1 METLFNVETLIS
13 VYGYAGIFL
22 IVFLESGIFFA
33 LPGDSLLFTAGIIA
47 TTGYLNIFYLIPLIF
62 VSTFFGGIL
71 GYYVGVYLEKLRRF
85 RVFRKIFK
93 DEYINKTHVFL
104 EKYGHIAIVFSR
116 FVPVV
121 RTFMPVVAGI
131 AKMDLLKYLRYNF
144 LGSIVWSAGV
154 TLVGYFLG
162 SLFPN
167 LKNHLEWLVVFT
179 IAVSCLPLLGSLW
192 QKLRPGPGK
201 AK

>member
-22 IVFLESGIFFA
+22 IVFLESGVFFA

-62 VSTFFGGIL
+62 VATFFGGIL

-85 RVFRKIFK
+85 RVFRKILK
-93 DEYINKTHVFL
+93 DEYLEKTHAFL

-121 RTFMPVVAGI
+121 RTFMPMVAGI
-131 AKMDLLKYLRYNF
+131 AQMNLWKYLRYNL
-144 LGSIVWSAGV
+144 LGSIIWSAGV

-179 IAVSCLPLLGSLW
+179 ILVSCLPLVGSLW
-192 QKLRPGPGK
+192 QKLRPGK
-201 AK
+201 AKAK

>member
-1 METLFNVETLIS
+1 METLFNVEALIS

-33 LPGDSLLFTAGIIA
+33 LPGDSLLFTAGLIA

-85 RVFRKIFK
+85 SVFRKIFK
-93 DEYINKTHVFL
+93 DEYVNKTYIFL

-121 RTFMPVVAGI
+121 RTFMPMVAGI
-131 AKMDLLKYLRYNF
+131 AQMNLWKYLRYNF
-144 LGSIVWSAGV
+144 LGSLVWSTGV

-167 LKNHLEWLVVFT
+167 LKNHLEWLVIFT
-179 IAVSCLPLLGSLW
+179 ILVSCLPLLASIW
-192 QKLRPGPGK
+192 QKLRPGKGK